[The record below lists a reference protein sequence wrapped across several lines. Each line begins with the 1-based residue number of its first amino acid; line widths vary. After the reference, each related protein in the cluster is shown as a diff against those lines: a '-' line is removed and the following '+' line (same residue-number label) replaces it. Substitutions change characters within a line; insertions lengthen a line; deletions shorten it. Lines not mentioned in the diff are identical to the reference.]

1 MTPEMAVEVFLA
13 AESFA
18 TNITK
23 ESRGILSEAHHLDHG
38 QSLSMGI
45 GFETSIFLPTHHFYK
60 QWFSFESWRISRKRD
75 WSVDSA

>member
-38 QSLSMGI
+38 QSLSMGTGREI
-45 GFETSIFLPTHHFYK
+45 SIFLF
-60 QWFSFESWRISRKRD
+60 FSFLFFCQGIT
-75 WSVDSA
+75 SASNGF